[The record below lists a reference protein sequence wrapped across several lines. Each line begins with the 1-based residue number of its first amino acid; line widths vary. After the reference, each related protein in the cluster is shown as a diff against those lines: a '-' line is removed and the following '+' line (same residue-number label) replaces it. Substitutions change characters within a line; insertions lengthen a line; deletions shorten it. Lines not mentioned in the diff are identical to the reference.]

1 MDFSAI
7 ECAPENILEEMG
19 LLKKGDIYALK
30 AMCSQ
35 KAKSKDSIE
44 RENRKCRLVEEIMR
58 ETT

>member
-1 MDFSAI
+1 MDCSAI

-19 LLKKGDIYALK
+19 LLKKGDIYVLK

-44 RENRKCRLVEEIMR
+44 RENKVQIG
-58 ETT
+58 